1 MVIRAAV
8 GSTKGTSG
16 SITAGSSTQ
25 SSPIRIQTSA
35 PDTIIRHNI
44 SDEELGMLGGSK
56 RDGLGEFTWA
66 MVALAT
72 GAAPAAVDAFAK
84 SYLSNKPSPLGAL
97 SLVQILM
104 VVAGVVAAVLAF
116 TLIVS
121 RGKTAGNL
129 VAQIRKR
136 PPS

>member
-1 MVIRAAV
+1 
-8 GSTKGTSG
+8 
-16 SITAGSSTQ
+16 
-25 SSPIRIQTSA
+25 
-35 PDTIIRHNI
+35 
-44 SDEELGMLGGSK
+44 
-56 RDGLGEFTWA
+56 